1 MAERKEA
8 HQDARI
14 TRSRAAM
21 RDALLALLAQMPLE
35 EITGALIA
43 DRAKVGYATY
53 FRHYQNVRDLL
64 VDTVVHVAD
73 DLAAKMLPALIASDT
88 ASASRVLV
96 DAVEHQR
103 LAFTALL
110 RGAGDETRG
119 VLARHVV
126 EQVGRFPDLSPGWL
140 PHRLAVRFAVAS
152 TVELLDWW
160 LREEPQRGVGD
171 IAAILDRLVIAPLR
185 QGADR

>member
-1 MAERKEA
+1 MAEQKGA
-8 HQDARI
+8 VQDARI

-21 RDALLALLAQMPLE
+21 RDALLALLAEMPLE
-35 EITGALIA
+35 EVTGALIA

-64 VDTVVHVAD
+64 VDTVVKVAD
-73 DLAAKMLPALIASDT
+73 QLTAKMLPALVAADT

-96 DAVEHQR
+96 EAVEQQR

-126 EQVGRFPDLSPGWL
+126 DQVGRFPDLTPGWL

-160 LREEPQRGVGD
+160 LCEEPQRSLGD

-185 QGADR
+185 QGGDR